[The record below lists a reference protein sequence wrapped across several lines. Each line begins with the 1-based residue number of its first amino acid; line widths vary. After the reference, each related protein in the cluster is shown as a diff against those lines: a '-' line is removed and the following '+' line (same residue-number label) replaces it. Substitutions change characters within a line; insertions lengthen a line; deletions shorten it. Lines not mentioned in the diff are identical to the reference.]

1 MRFGI
6 GPLTFQRAPWDDRSF
21 HDIYAEGV
29 DLVQLAES
37 VGFDS
42 VWVAEHH
49 FADDGF
55 TPSPVGVL
63 GALAGATERIELGTC
78 IALAPFYEPLRL
90 AEDLAVLDQIA
101 GGRVTIGLGLG
112 YREPE
117 FTGYRIDRD
126 SRVQRLIEAVE
137 VCKRAWTQEE
147 FTFEGEV
154 YEYGPATIR
163 PPPAADPRPR
173 IIVGANVPA
182 AVRRAARIADAYL
195 PSRAS
200 DLDDVQEQW
209 RIFRDA
215 KADHEPPVGG
225 YELPVTFYGG
235 VADDA
240 ETAWERIRAG
250 YAYFDDLH
258 ANFRATSPD
267 EWFRVDDPGDAFDEV
282 ISPDRE
288 AALRDAAFFGSPTDL
303 IERIERLRERFGDEL
318 HFIFRPRHP
327 GMEPG
332 HVRESVRRFG
342 EEVIPA
348 VR

>member
-6 GPLTFQRAPWDDRSF
+6 GPLSFQRAPWDDRSF
-21 HDIYAEGV
+21 HEIYAEGV
-29 DLVQLAES
+29 ELAELAEA

-42 VWVAEHH
+42 IWVAEHH
-49 FADDGF
+49 FSDDGF

-63 GALAGATERIELGTC
+63 GALASATSRIELGTC

-90 AEDLAVLDQIA
+90 AEDLAVLDQIS

-126 SRVQRLIEAVE
+126 SRVQRLVEAVE
-137 VCKRAWTQEE
+137 VCKRAWTTDE
-147 FTFEGEV
+147 FTFEGEI
-154 YEYGPATIR
+154 YEYGPATIS

-173 IIVGANVPA
+173 IVIGANVPT
-182 AVRRAARIADAYL
+182 AVRRAARHADAYL

-200 DLDDVQEQW
+200 DLDDVEEQW
-209 RIFRDA
+209 RIFRAEKEKHDA
-215 KADHEPPVGG
+215 PVGG

-240 ETAWERIRAG
+240 DTAWERIRAG

-258 ANFRATSPD
+258 ANFRASSPD
-267 EWFRVDDPGDAFDEV
+267 EWFRVDDPGDTLEDV
-282 ISPDRE
+282 VSPERE
-288 AALRDAAFFGSPTDL
+288 RELKQAAFYGSPADFVEL
-303 IERIERLRERFGDEL
+303 IERLRERFGDEL

-327 GMEPG
+327 GMDPA
-332 HVRESVRRFG
+332 HVTESVRRFG
-342 EEVIPA
+342 SEVIPE
-348 VR
+348 VG